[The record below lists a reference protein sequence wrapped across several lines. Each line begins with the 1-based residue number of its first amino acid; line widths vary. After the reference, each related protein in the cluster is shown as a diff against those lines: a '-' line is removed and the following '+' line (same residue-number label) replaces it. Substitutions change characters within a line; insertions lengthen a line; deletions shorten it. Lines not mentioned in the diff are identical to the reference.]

1 MIRLFAVT
9 GCLVFSLVAMGCESS
24 SSTPTTP
31 SPAATPT
38 PTPPPAPTPTPTPT
52 PPPAPPAAL
61 AALSELTLS
70 STSVPGQSQPTGT
83 VTLTAPAPS
92 GGAVIRLEADRTV
105 VRVPATVTVAAG
117 QTAATF
123 TVDTS
128 TVDARTDVVLTAT
141 YADVAKKVTLA
152 VLLPRPRAVF
162 TVTSPAFGEDACVL
176 IENGFALDCRLD
188 GKASEGRIVLWTWLL
203 EARERIRAD
212 RPDPAFNEID
222 TTCKLIDGASS
233 SSSSNGNY
241 VDLKVTLEVTDK
253 EGDQNTSVRT
263 VKLYTNKNCGY

>member
-24 SSTPTTP
+24 SDAPTTP
-31 SPAATPT
+31 SPAPAPT
-38 PTPPPAPTPTPTPT
+38 PPPPAPTPPPTPT
-52 PPPAPPAAL
+52 PAPPPAPAAP

-83 VTLTAPAPS
+83 VRLTAPAPS
-92 GGAVIRLEADRTV
+92 GGAVIRLESDRTLA
-105 VRVPATVTVAAG
+105 RVPSSVTVAAG
-117 QTAATF
+117 QTTATF

-128 TVDARTDVVLTAT
+128 TVDARADVILTAT
-141 YADVAKKVTLA
+141 YADVAKRITLT

-162 TVTSPAFGEDACVL
+162 TVTSPAFGQDACVL
-176 IENGFALDCRLD
+176 IQNGLELDCRLD
-188 GKASEGRIVLWTWLL
+188 GKTSEGRIVLWTWLL

-212 RPDPAFNEID
+212 RPDPGFNEID
-222 TTCKLIDGASS
+222 TTCRLIDGASS
-233 SSSSNGNY
+233 SSDSNGNY

>member
-1 MIRLFAVT
+1 MIRLFAVM

-24 SSTPTTP
+24 SSDAPTTP
-31 SPAATPT
+31 SPAPAPT

-52 PPPAPPAAL
+52 PPPAPAAP

-92 GGAVIRLEADRTV
+92 SGAVIRLESDRTLA
-105 VRVPATVTVAAG
+105 RVPSSVTVAAG
-117 QTAATF
+117 QTTATF

-128 TVDARTDVVLTAT
+128 TVDARTDVILTAT
-141 YADVAKKVTLA
+141 YADVAKRITLT

-162 TVTSPAFGEDACVL
+162 TVTSPAFGQDACVL
-176 IENGFALDCRLD
+176 IQNGLELDCRLD

-203 EARERIRAD
+203 EARERIRSD

-222 TTCKLIDGASS
+222 TTCRLIDGASS
-233 SSSSNGNY
+233 SSDSNGNY
-241 VDLKVTLEVTDK
+241 VDLKITLEVTDK
-253 EGDQNTSVRT
+253 EGDQNTSIRT